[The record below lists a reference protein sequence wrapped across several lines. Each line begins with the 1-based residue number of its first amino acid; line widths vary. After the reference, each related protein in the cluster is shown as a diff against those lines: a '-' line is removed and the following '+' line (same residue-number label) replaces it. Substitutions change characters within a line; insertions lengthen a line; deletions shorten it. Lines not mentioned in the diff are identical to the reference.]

1 MNGEQQNAGSVGIIG
16 GADGPTSI
24 FVGDSRKKASLK
36 ARIKNFISHHKR
48 KTASKKIVAGSHTLD
63 EMVLYAKRTYGATE
77 ANPPYPEL
85 PAVTRIYTIRIG
97 SDCLDIEIDDTH
109 DTFGVSFAGSK
120 KAMKHFRKIA
130 KDLYLYYGVSED
142 DIAGQTER
150 YLSLL
155 SILCL

>member
-36 ARIKNFISHHKR
+36 ARIKNLISHHKR

-77 ANPPYPEL
+77 ADRHSQKL

-97 SDCLDIEIDDTH
+97 SDCLDIEIDDVH

-120 KAMKHFRKIA
+120 KAMKRFRKIA

>member
-16 GADGPTSI
+16 GADGPTSVFI
-24 FVGDSRKKASLK
+24 GGNREKASLK
-36 ARIKNFISHHKR
+36 TRIRDFLSHRKR
-48 KTASKKIVAGSHTLD
+48 KTASKRIVAGAHTLD

-77 ANPPYPEL
+77 ADRHSQKL
-85 PAVTRIYTIRIG
+85 PAVSRIYTIRIG
-97 SDCLDIEIDDTH
+97 SDCLDIETDDAH

-120 KAMKHFRKIA
+120 MAMKRFRKTA